1 MIAARAR
8 WIAAVATAVSMSA
21 AGAEEQTGPDLD
33 LLEYLGSW
41 QDSDEEWLAVVEW
54 ETPEAGTEPRPEPEA
69 DGKTD
74 E

>member
-1 MIAARAR
+1 MTAARAR
-8 WIAAVATAVSMSA
+8 WIAAVATAVAMSA
-21 AGAEEQTGPDLD
+21 AGAEDEAGPDPD

-54 ETPEAGTEPRPEPEA
+54 ETPEAGAEPPPEPEA